1 MHILFPAWETPAIW
15 LLAASFNMFSRHYIP
30 FEESKTL
37 GALVLDYIRKK
48 ETLKDF
54 YFAYPDKEG
63 FEKIIK
69 SNSWQELNRSLL
81 AEILAS
87 QASLVGNSS
96 NVSLQNIK
104 SLSDKKTFAVTT
116 GHQLCLFTGP
126 LYFIYKILT
135 AINLCDPL
143 KKLFPDYDFVP
154 VYWMA
159 GEDHDFEE
167 VNHFHLFGKTLRWES
182 AQKGAVGDF
191 SCEGLD
197 KTAEELRTV
206 LGNSEHAK
214 ALSDLFEKT
223 YLKHADLKSATR
235 YLVNEL
241 FGKYGIVT
249 VDGNDVRFK
258 SQAKE
263 LFRKDIFEQKAF
275 DAVNKSVEKLDRLGY
290 EQQVNPRPVNCFY
303 IEKNL
308 RGRIDKEDGHF
319 KIAGADL
326 SFSQAQMESLI
337 EEHPEKLSP
346 NVVLRPVYQ
355 QLILPNIAYVGG
367 PGEIAYWLEYRS
379 MFETLKTQMPV
390 LFLRSFISIIDKKTK
405 SRIDKTGLE
414 IKDFFLEEIRLVDLL
429 QKKSGKTF
437 EAESEKES
445 LTKIFDELKNK
456 ISEIDPTLG
465 GAVSAEQQKALKA
478 IENLEHKANKA
489 LKQQS
494 ENEISQVKTV
504 RQKLF
509 PENIPQERY
518 ENFSSL
524 VISWGLGL
532 ISQIKENIDPFSCQH
547 MVLTED

>member
-1 MHILFPAWETPAIW
+1 
-15 LLAASFNMFSRHYIP
+15 MFSRHYIS
-30 FEESKTL
+30 FEESRSL
-37 GALVLDYIRKK
+37 GSLALDYTRKK

-63 FEKIIK
+63 FEKIIGN
-69 SNSWQELNRSLL
+69 NSWQDLNRTLL

-87 QASLVGNSS
+87 QASSVENTGSAT
-96 NVSLQNIK
+96 LQNIQL
-104 SLSDKKTFAVTT
+104 LSDKKTFAVTT

-135 AINLCDPL
+135 AINLCDSL
-143 KKLFPDYDFVP
+143 KKLFPDHNFVP

-167 VNHFHLFGKTLRWES
+167 INHFHLFGKTLRWES

-197 KTAEELRTV
+197 KIAEELRPV
-206 LGNSEHAK
+206 LGNSAYAA
-214 ALSDLFEKT
+214 ALNDVFEKS
-223 YLKHADLKSATR
+223 YLEHKDLKTATR
-235 YLVNEL
+235 FLVNEL

-249 VDGNDVRFK
+249 ADGNDVRFK

-263 LFRKDIFEQKAF
+263 IFRKDIFEQKAF
-275 DAVNKSVEKLDRLGY
+275 DAVSKSIEKLDRLGY
-290 EQQVNPRPVNCFY
+290 EQQVNPRAVNLFY

-308 RGRIDKEDGHF
+308 RGRIDKEGESF
-319 KIAGADL
+319 KVAGSDI
-326 SFSQAQMESLI
+326 SFSRAEMESLI

-346 NVVLRPVYQ
+346 NVVMRPVYQ

-367 PGEIAYWLEYRS
+367 PGEIAYWLEYKS
-379 MFETLKTQMPV
+379 MFDSLSVQMPL
-390 LFLRSFISIIDKKTK
+390 LFLRSFISIVDRKTK
-405 SRIDKTGLE
+405 SKIDKTGLE
-414 IKDFFLEEIRLVDLL
+414 LKDFFMDEARVIDLL
-429 QKKSGKTF
+429 QKKSGNVFEAKSESEAVTKTF
-437 EAESEKES
+437 E
-445 LTKIFDELKNK
+445 ELKNK
-456 ISEIDPTLG
+456 ISGIDPTLA

-489 LKQQS
+489 LKQKS
-494 ENEISQVKTV
+494 ENEILQVKTV

-518 ENFSSL
+518 ENFS
-524 VISWGLGL
+524 VFANSWGFDF
-532 ISQIKENIDPFSCQH
+532 ISKVKENIDPFASQH
-547 MVLTED
+547 MILTED

>member
-1 MHILFPAWETPAIW
+1 
-15 LLAASFNMFSRHYIP
+15 MFSRHYIP

-54 YFAYPDKEG
+54 YFAYPDTAG

-69 SNSWQELNRSLL
+69 SNSWQELNRTLL
-81 AEILAS
+81 VEILKS
-87 QASLVGNSS
+87 QASSVGNGSKA
-96 NVSLQNIK
+96 SLQNIQL
-104 SLSDKKTFAVTT
+104 LSDKKTFAVTT

-135 AINLCDPL
+135 AINLCDSL
-143 KKLFPDYDFVP
+143 KKLFPDHHFVP

-167 VNHFHLFGKTLRWES
+167 INHFHLFGKTLRWES
-182 AQKGAVGDF
+182 AQTGAVGDF

-197 KTAEELRTV
+197 KVSEELRSV

-223 YLKHADLKSATR
+223 YLKHPDLKSATR

-275 DAVNKSVEKLDRLGY
+275 DAVSKSVEKLDKLGY

-308 RGRIDKEDGHF
+308 RGRIDKESENF
-319 KIAGADL
+319 KVAGTDI
-326 SFSQAQMESLI
+326 SFSHAEMESLI

-355 QLILPNIAYVGG
+355 QHILPNIAYVGG
-367 PGEIAYWLEYRS
+367 PGEIAYWLEYKS
-379 MFETLKTQMPV
+379 MFEALNVQMPV

-414 IKDFFLEEIRLVDLL
+414 IKDFFLEEARLVDLL

-437 EAESEKES
+437 EAGSEKES
-445 LTKIFDELKNK
+445 ATKIFEELKNR
-456 ISEIDPTLG
+456 ISEIDPTLA

-494 ENEISQVKTV
+494 ENEISQVKAA

-509 PENIPQERY
+509 PENVPQERY
-518 ENFSSL
+518 ENFSGL
-524 VISWGLGL
+524 VNSWGFDL
-532 ISQIKENIDPFSCQH
+532 ISQVKENIDPFASHH
-547 MVLTED
+547 MILTEN